1 MPKTTYHDPSD
12 PSRQQQVLRRVQTA
26 SAAVRQLPGPP
37 ANDEE
42 TLALAALIQRH
53 RLLVFEL
60 MTSDKDPNV
69 LKAGDQ
75 MLRTV
80 LAYEIAQARDQAKQV
95 ELEQGDRKLAIM
107 EQRVAAG
114 GAAEGGGPEF
124 DMTPEEREARIREI
138 YGR

>member
-1 MPKTTYHDPSD
+1 MPKTTYNNPSD

-26 SAAVRQLPGPP
+26 SAAVRHLPGLP
-37 ANDEE
+37 ANDKEAP
-42 TLALAALIQRH
+42 ALAALMQRH

-60 MTSDKDPNV
+60 MTADREPNV
-69 LKAGDQ
+69 LIAGDQ

-95 ELEQGDRKLAIM
+95 ELEQGDRKLAIL
-107 EQRVAAG
+107 EQRMAQGA
-114 GAAEGGGPEF
+114 AAEGGGPEF